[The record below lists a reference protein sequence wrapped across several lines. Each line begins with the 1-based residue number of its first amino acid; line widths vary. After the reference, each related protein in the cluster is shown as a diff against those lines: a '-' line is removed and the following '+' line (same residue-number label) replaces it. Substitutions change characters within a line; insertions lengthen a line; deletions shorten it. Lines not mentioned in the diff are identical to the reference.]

1 MEIFDR
7 VYSRLLYVMAVFL
20 LLSFLPQSVQ
30 AKGQYAQIN
39 GTQIYYE
46 VEGKGHPLVF
56 IHGYSLDLRMWDDQ
70 MPVFTKKYRVIRY
83 DRRGFGKSS
92 GVEQTYNADAEDL
105 YKLLKHLKITSCY
118 VLGMSQGGGAALYFA
133 LRYPQMVDAL
143 ILQDT
148 GVEGFRWPRNPKHI
162 KTKSLREIA
171 RTEGLEKAKEVWL
184 QYPLFE
190 VSRKKPEVF
199 RKLREIIKDYP
210 GKSLLRAYPPQS
222 ESLDKSKA
230 KQAIDRLHEI
240 QVPTLVIL
248 GEFESI
254 GMHAVADALTYG
266 IPNAEKIV
274 IPGAGHMANMDEP
287 NAFNTTLLRFLEKL
301 DRKRSQ
307 QK

>member
-1 MEIFDR
+1 MKLSYR
-7 VYSRLLYVMAVFL
+7 SRLLCTLGLFL
-20 LLSFLPQSVQ
+20 LLSFLAQSVQ
-30 AKGQYAQIN
+30 AKGEYADIN

-46 VEGKGHPLVF
+46 VKGDGHPLVL

-92 GVEQTYNADAEDL
+92 GVEKTYNADAEDL
-105 YKLLKHLKITSCY
+105 YKFLKHLKIKSCY

-133 LRYPQMVDAL
+133 LNYPQMVDAL

-148 GVEGFRWPRNPKHI
+148 GVEGFRWPRSPKRI

-171 RTEGLEKAKEVWL
+171 CTEGLEKAKEVWL

-190 VSRKKPEVF
+190 VSRKKPKVF

-210 GKSLLRAYPPQS
+210 GKSLLRPHPPQS
-222 ESLDKSKA
+222 HSPDKPKE
-230 KQAIDRLHEI
+230 KQAIDRLNEI

-266 IPNAEKIV
+266 ICDAEKVV
-274 IPGAGHMANMDEP
+274 IHGAGHMANMDEP
-287 NAFNTTLLRFLEKL
+287 NAFNSALLQFLEKV
-301 DRKRSQ
+301 DRKQSN
-307 QK
+307 